1 MINTQAIAISS
12 SCLFIQEPH
21 MCVQLEQV
29 VRLGGDAVMQVGIL
43 GKMGVKILMNFRSLH
58 SL

>member
-1 MINTQAIAISS
+1 
-12 SCLFIQEPH
+12 